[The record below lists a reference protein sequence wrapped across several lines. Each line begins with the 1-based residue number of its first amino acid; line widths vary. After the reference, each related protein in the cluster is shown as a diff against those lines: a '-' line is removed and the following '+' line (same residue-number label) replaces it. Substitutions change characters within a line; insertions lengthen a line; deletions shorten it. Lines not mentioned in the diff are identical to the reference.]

1 MEIFLIIGTHFYC
14 LFHLVFLCSLIKKL
28 KISLI
33 LIFYYIKIIMKFY
46 SKVDTTKILFSLL
59 RFNEIK
65 EKRTDISPDDQFLQT
80 SGRVLK
86 KGFKVKAHKHNYIKR
101 ETTITQEAWIVLK
114 GLISAKFYDLDD
126 KLIFETTLTKG
137 DCVTI
142 FRWS

>member
-1 MEIFLIIGTHFYC
+1 
-14 LFHLVFLCSLIKKL
+14 
-28 KISLI
+28 
-33 LIFYYIKIIMKFY
+33 MKFY

-86 KGFKVKAHKHNYIKR
+86 KGFKVNAHKHNHIKR
-101 ETTITQEAWIVLK
+101 ETNITQEAWIILK

-142 FRWS
+142 FRGGHELSVLEDNTFFYEIKNGPYFGVEADKEMINE